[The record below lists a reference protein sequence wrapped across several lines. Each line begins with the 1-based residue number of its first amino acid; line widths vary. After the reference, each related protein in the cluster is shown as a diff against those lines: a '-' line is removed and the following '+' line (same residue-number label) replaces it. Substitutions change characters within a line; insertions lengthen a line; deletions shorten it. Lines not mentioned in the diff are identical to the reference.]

1 METVLF
7 DTHAYIKKLESSGVS
22 PLQAEAHA
30 EALLEAFRGGL
41 ATKSD
46 VKESES
52 ALHADMQ
59 KMEAGIRGDMQ
70 KMEAGIRGDMQKM
83 EAGIRGDM
91 QKMETGIRADMQKME
106 TGIRGDMQKM
116 ESALKGEFNSLLRW
130 MIALVIGVFA
140 AQSAIFLKM
149 VH

>member
-52 ALHADMQ
+52 ALHA
-59 KMEAGIRGDMQ
+59 DMQ

>member
-83 EAGIRGDM
+83 E
-91 QKMETGIRADMQKME
+91 
-106 TGIRGDMQKM
+106 
-116 ESALKGEFNSLLRW
+116 SALKGEFNSLLRW

>member
-22 PLQAEAHA
+22 PVQAEAHA

-41 ATKSD
+41 ATKAD
-46 VKESES
+46 VKESEN
-52 ALHADMQ
+52 ALRA
-59 KMEAGIRGDMQ
+59 
-70 KMEAGIRGDMQKM
+70 
-83 EAGIRGDM
+83 DM

-106 TGIRGDMQKM
+106 TGIRDDMRKMETGIRTDMQKM
-116 ESALKGEFNSLLRW
+116 ESTLKGEFNSLLRW
-130 MIALVIGVFA
+130 IIALVIGLFA
-140 AQSAIFLKM
+140 AQSALFLKM